1 MTADRDAELTR
12 LIGAMCDGT
21 ITADE
26 AAQLDSR
33 LTHDVAARHFYNNY
47 LFLHGELY
55 SQHAAATCRAPQVR
69 KSGFRGRVVGD
80 AAKSLARLVGD
91 RGCRGRRIGR

>member
-55 SQHAAATCRAPQVR
+55 SQHAAATYRGASGR
-69 KSGFRGRVVGD
+69 KSKIGVRV
-80 AAKSLARLVGD
+80 ANNTAKSLASLVGD
-91 RGCRGRRIGR
+91 RGSRGRHIGR

>member
-33 LTHDVAARHFYNNY
+33 LTRDVAARHFYNNY

-55 SQHAAATCRAPQVR
+55 SQHAAATYRAPQVESR
-69 KSGFRGRVVGD
+69 ELE
-80 AAKSLARLVGD
+80 AASSATRPNRLASLVGD
-91 RGCRGRRIGR
+91 RGSRGRRIGR

>member
-1 MTADRDAELTR
+1 MTADRDEELTR

-33 LTHDVAARHFYNNY
+33 LIARCGCAA
-47 LFLHGELY
+47 FL
-55 SQHAAATCRAPQVR
+55 Q
-69 KSGFRGRVVGD
+69 
-80 AAKSLARLVGD
+80 
-91 RGCRGRRIGR
+91 